1 DIDRASAM
9 NTTDFSRLVNGISK
23 KLLEER
29 ALAAIG
35 NPETSY
41 EKQRQLVEFA
51 DAIGIND
58 QRISLLDAP

>member
-1 DIDRASAM
+1 M
-9 NTTDFSRLVNGISK
+9 NSTEFSRLINAISK

-29 ALAAIG
+29 ALASIG

-51 DAIGIND
+51 HTIGIRD
-58 QRISLLDAP
+58 QRISLPDAP